1 MKQPEKTEQSLLP
14 IRAALLALALLLEV
28 VPLERAQNLQY
39 AFANEVIEQLPK
51 GRSPLSLSRK
61 EILAWVLH
69 RNQRQPSGDV

>member
-1 MKQPEKTEQSLLP
+1 MKQLEKNEQSRIP

-61 EILAWVLH
+61 EILAWVL
-69 RNQRQPSGDV
+69 RKNNRQLSESV